1 MIIYH
6 VAEVLYL
13 LRTSHSISNK
23 YCIANLRPTTR
34 MYTRQ
39 WRGWAGQHMAI
50 VRHTGPGVTLA
61 SLHCSS
67 WSHANTK
74 LDIFQ
79 V

>member
-1 MIIYH
+1 MWN
-6 VAEVLYL
+6 VEVLYL
-13 LRTSHSISNK
+13 LRTIHSISNK

-34 MYTRQ
+34 MYTPV
-39 WRGWAGQHMAI
+39 GAGPVSTVAI
-50 VRHTGPGVTLA
+50 VRHTTGPGVTLA

-74 LDIFQ
+74 LDFLK